1 MRGDDHLDV
10 AYSADVEQIVPE
22 LLLPAYVERDLRFVD
37 DDDGAL
43 GGVEEQSV
51 EHDEDLLLS

>member
-10 AYSADVEQIVPE
+10 AYPADVEQIVPE
-22 LLLPAYVERDLRFVD
+22 LLLPADVEGYLRFVD

-43 GGVEEQSV
+43 GGVEEKSI